1 MTSVSLRNHDAAC
14 GKAASPIP
22 ESDFPDTV
30 SASAAAPRAY
40 GQFFLK
46 KGGSRGSARRAPAM
60 QSAAARKKMKSV
72 GSE

>member
-40 GQFFLK
+40 GQLFLK
-46 KGGSRGSARRAPAM
+46 NEGSGGSARSAPERQRATA
-60 QSAAARKKMKSV
+60 SRNMKSV